1 MRLLHIDSSITGE
14 ASVSRQLTERAV
26 AAWRTAHPELQVD
39 YLDLAAQP
47 VAHFNSESLALRHGQ
62 TENLSD
68 AQKRENAVTERLLA
82 QFLAADVVVLGAPF
96 YNFSIPTQLKAWID
110 RIVQPGRTFRYTADG
125 PEGLAG
131 GKTVVI
137 ASSRGGIYSDSAAAR
152 SLEHQESYLHT
163 VLGFIG
169 VTDVRVVRAEGVGL
183 GVDAKTTALA
193 QANGAIA
200 ALQTARP
207 AAIPEAVRAVVA

>member
-1 MRLLHIDSSITGE
+1 MRLLHIDSAITGA
-14 ASVSRQLTERAV
+14 ASISRQLTASTVEQWRAV
-26 AAWRTAHPELQVD
+26 HPQLQVE
-39 YLDLAAQP
+39 YLDLVAQP
-47 VAHFNSESLALRHGQ
+47 VAHYSGEALALRHGQ
-62 TENLSD
+62 TENLSA
-68 AQKRENAVTERLLA
+68 AQEQENAITERLLA

-125 PEGLAG
+125 PEGLAS

-169 VTDVRVVRAEGVGL
+169 VNDVRVVRAEGLGL
-183 GVDAKTTALA
+183 GADSKAAALA
-193 QANGAIA
+193 QAHEAIA
-200 ALQTARP
+200 ALETARP
-207 AAIPEAVRAVVA
+207 DAVRAEIA

>member
-1 MRLLHIDSSITGE
+1 MRLLHIDSAITGKD
-14 ASVSRQLTERAV
+14 SVSRQLTASTV
-26 AAWRTAHPELQVD
+26 AAWRAEHPELQVD

-82 QFLAADVVVLGAPF
+82 QLLAADVVVLGAPF

-137 ASSRGGIYSDSAAAR
+137 ASSRGGVYSGNAAAR
-152 SLEHQESYLHT
+152 LLDHQESYLHT
-163 VLGFIG
+163 VLDFIG
-169 VTDVRVVRAEGVGL
+169 VTDVRVVRAEGLGL
-183 GVDAKTTALA
+183 GADAKAAALA
-193 QANGAIA
+193 QAHEAID
-200 ALQTARP
+200 ALEISQPDPLLEP
-207 AAIPEAVRAVVA
+207 AA

>member
-1 MRLLHIDSSITGE
+1 MRLLHIDAAITGE
-14 ASVSRQLTERAV
+14 ASISRQLTERTV
-26 AAWRTAHPELQVD
+26 AAWRAAHPELQVD

-47 VAHFNSESLALRHGQ
+47 VAHYNGEALALRHGQ

-96 YNFSIPTQLKAWID
+96 YNFGIPTQLKAWID

-131 GKTVVI
+131 NKTVVI
-137 ASSRGGIYSDSAAAR
+137 VSSRGGVYSDSAAAR

-163 VLGFIG
+163 VLGFMG
-169 VTDVRVVRAEGVGL
+169 VTDVRVVRAEGLGL
-183 GVDAKTTALA
+183 GAEAKTAALA
-193 QANGAIA
+193 QAEGAIA
-200 ALQTARP
+200 ALETDRP
-207 AAIPEAVRAVVA
+207 DAVRAAMV

>member
-1 MRLLHIDSSITGE
+1 MRLLHIDSAITGE
-14 ASVSRQLTERAV
+14 TSVSRQLTARTV
-26 AAWRTAHPELQVD
+26 DAWRAAHPQIQVEH
-39 YLDLAAQP
+39 LDLVAQP
-47 VAHFNSESLALRHGQ
+47 VAHFSTEALALRHGQ
-62 TENLSD
+62 TDNLST
-68 AQKRENAVTERLLA
+68 AQQRENAVTERLLA

-131 GKTVVI
+131 GKVVVI
-137 ASSRGGIYSDSAAAR
+137 ASSRGGVYSDSAAAR
-152 SLEHQESYLHT
+152 ALEHQESYLET

-183 GVDAKTTALA
+183 GAQARAQALEQAQQAIGALVPAAASAELA
-193 QANGAIA
+193 QAA
-200 ALQTARP
+200 
-207 AAIPEAVRAVVA
+207 

>member
-1 MRLLHIDSSITGE
+1 MRLLHIDAAITGE
-14 ASVSRQLTERAV
+14 TSVSRQLTARTV
-26 AAWRTAHPELQVD
+26 AAWRAAHPELQVD

-47 VAHFNSESLALRHGQ
+47 VAHYNGEALALRHGQ

-96 YNFSIPTQLKAWID
+96 YNFGIPTQLKAWID

-131 GKTVVI
+131 SKTVVI
-137 ASSRGGIYSDSAAAR
+137 VSSRGGVYSDSAAAR

-163 VLGFIG
+163 VLGFMG
-169 VTDVRVVRAEGVGL
+169 VTDVRVVRAEGLGL
-183 GVDAKTTALA
+183 GAEAKTAALA
-193 QANGAIA
+193 QAEGAIA
-200 ALQTARP
+200 ALETDRP
-207 AAIPEAVRAVVA
+207 DAVRAAMV

>member
-1 MRLLHIDSSITGE
+1 MRLLHIDAAITGE
-14 ASVSRQLTERAV
+14 TSVSRQLTARTV
-26 AAWRTAHPELQVD
+26 AAWRAAHPELQVD

-47 VAHFNSESLALRHGQ
+47 VAHYNGEALALRHGQ

-96 YNFSIPTQLKAWID
+96 YNFGIPTQLKAWID

-131 GKTVVI
+131 SKTVVI
-137 ASSRGGIYSDSAAAR
+137 VSSRGGVYSDSAAAR

-163 VLGFIG
+163 VLGFMG
-169 VTDVRVVRAEGVGL
+169 VTDVRVVRAEGLGL
-183 GVDAKTTALA
+183 GAEAKTAALA
-193 QANGAIA
+193 QAEGAIA
-200 ALQTARP
+200 ALETDRQD
-207 AAIPEAVRAVVA
+207 AVRAAMV

>member
-1 MRLLHIDSSITGE
+1 MRLLHIDAAITGE
-14 ASVSRQLTERAV
+14 ASISRQLTERTV
-26 AAWRTAHPELQVD
+26 AAWRAAHPELQVD

-47 VAHFNSESLALRHGQ
+47 VAHYNGEALALRHGQ

-96 YNFSIPTQLKAWID
+96 YNFGIPTQLKAWID

-131 GKTVVI
+131 SKTVVI
-137 ASSRGGIYSDSAAAR
+137 VSSRGGVYSDSAAAR

-163 VLGFIG
+163 VLGFMG
-169 VTDVRVVRAEGVGL
+169 VTDVRVVRAEGLGL
-183 GVDAKTTALA
+183 GAEAKTAALA
-193 QANGAIA
+193 QAEGAIA
-200 ALQTARP
+200 ALETDRP
-207 AAIPEAVRAVVA
+207 DAVRAAMV

>member
-1 MRLLHIDSSITGE
+1 MRLLHIDAAITGE
-14 ASVSRQLTERAV
+14 TSVSRQLTERTV
-26 AAWRTAHPELQVD
+26 AAWRAAHPELQVD

-47 VAHFNSESLALRHGQ
+47 VAHYNGEALALRHGQ

-96 YNFSIPTQLKAWID
+96 YNFGIPTQLKAWID

-131 GKTVVI
+131 NKTVVI
-137 ASSRGGIYSDSAAAR
+137 VSSRGGVYSDSAAAR

-163 VLGFIG
+163 VLGFMG
-169 VTDVRVVRAEGVGL
+169 VTDVRVVRAEGLGL
-183 GVDAKTTALA
+183 GAEAKTAALA
-193 QANGAIA
+193 QAEGAIA
-200 ALQTARP
+200 ALETDRP
-207 AAIPEAVRAVVA
+207 DAVRAAMV